1 MNELS
6 EYITKIVKID
16 PSSLDKVLSSFQHR
30 ELKKGKCFLRTG
42 QICNH
47 YIFVKKGI
55 LRIYLLNGEQ
65 EITSWISLENEF
77 FTDLQ
82 SMLSQ
87 TPTRFYFQALEDTE
101 IEIID
106 RKAMDKL
113 FSELPQWQEFGRK
126 VWEQKF
132 ITMLNGTLSFQSHSS
147 KDRYNFL
154 LQNTGLLKRV
164 PLKILSSYIGI
175 TTTSISRLRKSI
187 TQSN

>member
-1 MNELS
+1 MKELA
-6 EYITKIVKID
+6 EFIKKTVKID
-16 PSSLDKVLSSFQHR
+16 QQSLEKILSCFECR
-30 ELKKGKCFLRTG
+30 ELKKGRCFLKPG
-42 QICNH
+42 QVCNH
-47 YIFVKKGI
+47 YLYIKKGL
-55 LRIYLLNGEQ
+55 LRIYMLNGEQ
-65 EITSWISLENEF
+65 KITSWISLENEF

-87 TPTRFYFQALEDTE
+87 TPTRFYFEALENTE

-113 FSELPQWQEFGRK
+113 FSEFPHWQEFGRK
-126 VWEQKF
+126 MWEQKF
-132 ITMLNGTLSFQSHSS
+132 ITMLNGILSFQSHSS

-175 TTTSISRLRKSI
+175 TSTSISRLRKSI
-187 TQSN
+187 S